1 MTIEEIQKLSELTN
15 EAVEQNDLVAI
26 NKIWEIIKQ
35 SDETSEF
42 LDFEGNEWFFSSLTA
57 IQMNSLNV

>member
-1 MTIEEIQKLSELTN
+1 MTIEQIQKLSELTN

-42 LDFEGNEWFFSSLTA
+42 LDFEGNEWFFSSLNA
-57 IQMNSLNV
+57 IQMDSLKV

>member
-1 MTIEEIQKLSELTN
+1 MTIEEIQKLSELTTV
-15 EAVEQNDLVAI
+15 ATEQNDLVAI

-42 LDFEGNEWFFSSLTA
+42 LDFEGNEWFLSSLTA
-57 IQMNSLNV
+57 AQFDSLKV